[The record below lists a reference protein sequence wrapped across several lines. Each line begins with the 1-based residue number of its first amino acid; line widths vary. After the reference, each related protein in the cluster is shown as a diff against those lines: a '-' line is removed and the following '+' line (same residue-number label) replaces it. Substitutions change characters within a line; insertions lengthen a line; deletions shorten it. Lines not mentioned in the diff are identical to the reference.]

1 MSSDVVSGIKK
12 VKTGKVAHGIQKTS
26 IAAVIGDLARS
37 QKINMKNVKWTAEWP
52 REDELAVAS
61 NRVIGSNTM
70 RALQNPIGDV
80 FAAEGPKEA
89 KADAMEGLVNTHVT
103 GGRRSVIGG
112 NIVAAE

>member
-1 MSSDVVSGIKK
+1 VAKNYSSLFLTTFYVEILR
-12 VKTGKVAHGIQKTS
+12 IQRATY
-26 IAAVIGDLARS
+26 VP
-37 QKINMKNVKWTAEWP
+37 NVTEWLGLGWTTP
-52 REDELAVAS
+52 
-61 NRVIGSNTM
+61 
-70 RALQNPIGDV
+70 